1 MQFVPLVLMLVIF
14 YAFLLVPQ
22 RKKQK
27 AQQEMLRNVSVGD
40 EILTTGGIY
49 GGVTEVDGN
58 DLYLEIAPNIE
69 IKVTKRAVAD
79 RIYIAGSE
87 RAEPASGGGE
97 GGSGSANATGA
108 DDLLS
113 KLKSPF
119 RKKS

>member
-49 GGVTEVDGN
+49 GGVTEVDGS

-87 RAEPASGGGE
+87 QTSAASGK
-97 GGSGSANATGA
+97 ANDSPAGANGA